1 MCFRI
6 GDVYALSF
14 LSMIGVLLVQC
25 LFFAVTVETMLSG
38 VTELPFTVF
47 LAAMQPIHLA
57 IGFVEGL
64 ITAAVLCFIY
74 VARPEMLWGVENAA
88 PREAKLSYGK
98 TFTILGILAAVV
110 GGVLSLFASALPD
123 GLEWAMER
131 VAGTSEL
138 VAEGGA
144 YEAAETVQSALSFL
158 PGCTFKGSESAAGTT
173 VSGLVGA
180 AIVAQ
185 LCIGFSMAF

>member
-64 ITAAVLCFIY
+64 
-74 VARPEMLWGVENAA
+74 
-88 PREAKLSYGK
+88 
-98 TFTILGILAAVV
+98 
-110 GGVLSLFASALPD
+110 
-123 GLEWAMER
+123 EWAMER

-158 PGCTFKGSESAAGTT
+158 PGYAFKGSESAAGTT

>member
-1 MCFRI
+1 MEQAFYGCFV
-6 GDVYALSF
+6 GALLIWRPIMRNGADKKKIILASI
-14 LSMIGVLLVQC
+14 LGCVLTLQMGA
-25 LFFAVTVETMLSG
+25 FSVTVETMLSG

-74 VARPEMLWGVENAA
+74 EARPEMLWGVENAA

-110 GGVLSLFASALPD
+110 GGVLSLFGLNISWSRRRAPCSALLNRFPNASPRTVRAPLNAY
-123 GLEWAMER
+123 GSPSILA
-131 VAGTSEL
+131 L
-138 VAEGGA
+138 AECMRYG
-144 YEAAETVQSALSFL
+144 
-158 PGCTFKGSESAAGTT
+158 
-173 VSGLVGA
+173 
-180 AIVAQ
+180 
-185 LCIGFSMAF
+185 